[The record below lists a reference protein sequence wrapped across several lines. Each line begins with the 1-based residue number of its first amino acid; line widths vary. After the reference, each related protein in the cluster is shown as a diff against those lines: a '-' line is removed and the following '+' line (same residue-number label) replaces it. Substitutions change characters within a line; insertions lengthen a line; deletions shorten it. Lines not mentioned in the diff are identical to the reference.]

1 MKTWKFVAI
10 AGMAVLAGLAG
21 ILALTNPSEAAYEH
35 FATQQLSAYADKK
48 LCAKAPFGLASE
60 CQRLLQQNQAQIQQ
74 LVANKTTR
82 INLLLLSIYVTDLSI
97 SSYLPAYEFKTI
109 GIAGQFH
116 IYQAEE
122 K

>member
-1 MKTWKFVAI
+1 MKTWKFVASAGI
-10 AGMAVLAGLAG
+10 AALAGLAG
-21 ILALTNPSEAAYEH
+21 MLALTNPSEVAYEH
-35 FATQQLSAYADKK
+35 FATRQLSTYADNQ
-48 LCAKAPFGLASE
+48 LCTQAPFGLQSE
-60 CQRLLQQNQAQIQQ
+60 CRRLLQQNQTQIQQ

-82 INLLLLSIYVTDLSI
+82 INLLLLSIYITDLSI

-116 IYQAEE
+116 VYQAEE